1 MERYLVVGKI
11 TGTQGLKGEVRVYP
25 YTASADRF
33 EELEHVFLNQELT
46 QKMVIEKSRPNK
58 NVVVLKLEGVN
69 RVEDAEKLKDIELF
83 IDREAQGRELDEDE
97 HYIVDL
103 IGKKVVDA
111 VHGPLGILEDVLT
124 HTAQDLYVVR
134 LDSSGKQLLIPGVKP
149 FIEDVDMDAG
159 VIHVRLIEGMLE

>member
-25 YTASADRF
+25 YTETAERF
-33 EELEHVFLNQELT
+33 DELEHVFLNREMT
-46 QKMVIEKSRPNK
+46 RKMVIEASRPNK
-58 NVVVLKLEGVN
+58 NVVVLKFEGID
-69 RVEDAEKLKDIELF
+69 RVEEAEKLKDLELY
-83 IDREAQGRELDEDE
+83 IDRDTQGRELDEDE

-111 VHGPLGILEDVLT
+111 VHGPLGILEDVMT
-124 HTAQDLYVVR
+124 RTAQDLYVVR
-134 LDSSGKQLLIPGVKP
+134 LDGSGKQLLIPGVKP
-149 FIEDVDMDAG
+149 FIEDVDLEAG

>member
-1 MERYLVVGKI
+1 M
-11 TGTQGLKGEVRVYP
+11 
-25 YTASADRF
+25 
-33 EELEHVFLNQELT
+33 
-46 QKMVIEKSRPNK
+46 
-58 NVVVLKLEGVN
+58 VVLKLEGIN
-69 RVEDAEKLKDIELF
+69 RVEDAEKLKDTGIF

-111 VHGPLGILEDVLT
+111 IHGPLGILEDVLT

-134 LDSSGKQLLIPGVKP
+134 LEGSGKQLLIPGVKP
-149 FIEDVDMDAG
+149 FIEDVDLDAG